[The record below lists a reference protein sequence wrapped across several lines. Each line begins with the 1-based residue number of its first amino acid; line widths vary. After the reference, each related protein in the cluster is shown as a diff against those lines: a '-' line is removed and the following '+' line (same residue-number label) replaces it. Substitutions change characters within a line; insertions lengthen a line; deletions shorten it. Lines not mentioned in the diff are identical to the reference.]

1 MKKPSLPQNKTFA
14 FAWFVFHALVLVPCL
29 FIIARSG
36 TVNLDADLFNMLPK
50 PDIGK
55 AMGVADERLTEMTG
69 QNVFILVS
77 HADFDTAKSVA
88 ETVYGELKDSPR
100 FKSVSLYSDAAMLE
114 DVTNFVHEYRWNLL
128 DDEAVE
134 TLSSPSGAERFA
146 ENALAKA
153 YGAFTFSSLDKL
165 EDDPFMLDE
174 YVLQYYLAS
183 LENSGTSMSPKDGVL
198 AARYEGV
205 WYVMIRGI
213 LSKEGA
219 ALASKSNAVV
229 QIYDVCEPL
238 EKDGVRFV
246 YSGTPFHSHK
256 SSTSA
261 SNEISIIST
270 VTLLGII
277 ILLLIV
283 FRNPLPIVLS
293 IASILLSIAAAFSM
307 TYTCFGQIHI
317 LTLVFGTSLIGSC
330 IDYSL
335 HFFIHWKAN
344 KTLAS
349 GADIRRHLMTG
360 LLLSL
365 ISTELCYFIL
375 VFAPF
380 ELLKQMAVF
389 SLTGIFSAFLTV
401 VSTYPLLR
409 LPPDTKRSIPLV
421 KVISA
426 PSWYDKKKIGR
437 IVLVAIFGATLTTLV
452 VNRKNIK
459 IENDVNALYEATGR
473 VREDAIVS
481 YKVLNY
487 NPTGW
492 FIIAGDT
499 VEKTLE
505 EEEAL
510 CKRLSEVN
518 EGKALGGFI
527 ATSQY
532 IPSRAK
538 QKKSYEAARNLLPL
552 APMQYEML
560 GYDASLASGLQAS
573 YDADASKYITPDG
586 DIPSYLKKAISSAW
600 LGEIDGRY
608 YSIVLPISI
617 TDEAA
622 YIRIAAENPNVYF
635 ENKIKDIG
643 RDLDRLTKTILTL
656 FAIAYVIIV
665 IVLKIFYNWR
675 HTLKI
680 ASIPLLIVLVITSIF
695 SARGIPLE
703 FFSITG
709 MILVFGL
716 GLDYVIYMIENEKR
730 SDTSVNARLEP
741 FAILLSF
748 LTTAVSFG
756 ALALSSFVPVHMLGL
771 SIFLGL
777 TTAFLCPLL

>member
-29 FIIARSG
+29 FIIARAG

-349 GADIRRHLMTG
+349 GAEIRRHLMTG

-380 ELLKQMAVF
+380 GLLKQMAVF

-401 VSTYPLLR
+401 VSMYPLLSM
-409 LPPDTKRSIPLV
+409 PPDVKRAIPLV
-421 KVISA
+421 DAIAA
-426 PSWYDKKKIGR
+426 PAWYDKKKIGR
-437 IVLVAIFGATLTTLV
+437 IAVAAIFAATLTTLF

-459 IENDVNALYEATGR
+459 IENDVNTLYEATGR
-473 VREDAIVS
+473 VREDAVVS

-499 VEKTLE
+499 IEKTLE

-510 CKRLSEVN
+510 CRRLSEVN
-518 EGKALGGFI
+518 KGKARGGFI

-532 IPSRAK
+532 IPSLAK
-538 QKKSYEAARNLLPL
+538 QKKSHEAAGNLLPL
-552 APMQYEML
+552 ASVQYEML
-560 GYDASLASGLQAS
+560 GYDASLTSELQRS
-573 YDADASKYITPDG
+573 YDADAVKYITPDG

-680 ASIPLLIVLVITSIF
+680 ASIPLLIVLVIASIF

-777 TTAFLCPLL
+777 TTAFLCTLL